1 MNTQS
6 DSLHPEP
13 KTLAEAAYLQLR
25 RDIISGKRAPGEKLR
40 VEHLKDEYKV
50 GAGTL
55 REALAL
61 LVADALVVAQR
72 QRGFRVAPIS
82 LADMEDITRTRALLE
97 TEALLQSIAR
107 GDDAW
112 EGRLVA
118 AFHRLSKAE
127 ERLGGQATAEVEEWD
142 ERNREFHEALIDAS
156 GSRWVKHFLAV
167 LYRQSERYRHLSITT
182 RAIPRDLHSEHTA
195 IVKAALARDQERA
208 CRLLNEH
215 ILLTLQSIRQLP
227 AAALASAESGA
238 RS

>member
-1 MNTQS
+1 MNTDNNTNS
-6 DSLHPEP
+6 AP

-40 VEHLKDEYKV
+40 VEHLKDEYNV

-61 LVADALVVAQR
+61 LVADALVVAQG

-97 TEALLQSIAR
+97 TEALRQSIAS

-118 AFHRLSKAE
+118 AFHQLSKAE
-127 ERLGGQATAEVEEWD
+127 ERLGGQETAEVEEWE
-142 ERNREFHEALIDAS
+142 ERNREFHEALIGAS
-156 GSRWVKHFLAV
+156 GSRWVNHFLAV
-167 LYRQSERYRHLSITT
+167 LYRQSERYRHLAITT

-195 IVKAALARDQERA
+195 IFKAALARDQKLA
-208 CRLLNEH
+208 SKLLNDH
-215 ILLTLQSIRQLP
+215 ILLTLKSIRQLP
-227 AAALASAESGA
+227 AEALAPAESVTRG
-238 RS
+238 